1 MDTIEALHHLLRV
14 QDTIGIDFQGF
25 FDLLQRVGEERRLM
39 DLRDEEQDDWVP
51 IGVVRDFVAGA
62 YRGAHSLM
70 EDICPVDE
78 IDRDIIN
85 AI

>member
-1 MDTIEALHHLLRV
+1 
-14 QDTIGIDFQGF
+14 
-25 FDLLQRVGEERRLM
+25 M

-70 EDICPVDE
+70 EDICPIDE
-78 IDRDIIN
+78 IDRDILNVI
-85 AI
+85 